1 VDVQSAIAYVRQRA
15 TAVELARLKYAL
27 CGELA
32 APEVVNALFADQ
44 RADGGFAP
52 RWTQNYSSLDATCF
66 RLAQAEQIGVSGSEA
81 AVRRAV
87 QFLIQRQQRDGSWE
101 EDVSVVAKAPVWAQ
115 PGDLAARLYLTA
127 NCGYWVA
134 VLGDVGP
141 ASKASVGPVSRSSA
155 DSAARASVD
164 PAVRAADYLESC
176 LEPDGRLPSFL
187 HTHWLAAG
195 LWHRLD
201 YDDLSQQVLSY
212 LATRLAGMSANNL
225 TWLLTTLLG
234 AGVPASNSLIMDAS
248 SMLERYQNPDG
259 RWISDDGPEFDVHCT
274 LEALR
279 VLSLLGA
286 VPKYDLP
293 GSSMG
298 AGLRSV

>member
-15 TAVELARLKYAL
+15 TAVELAGLKYAL
-27 CGELA
+27 RGEPA
-32 APEVVNALFADQ
+32 TREAVKALFADQ
-44 RADGGFAP
+44 RGDGGFAP
-52 RWTQNYSSLDATCF
+52 PWARDYSSPDATCF
-66 RLAQAEQIGVSGSEA
+66 RLAQAEQIGVSGFET

-87 QFLIQRQQRDGSWE
+87 QFLIQGQLLDGSWK
-101 EDVSVVAKAPVWAQ
+101 EDESVAAVAPVWAQ
-115 PGDLAARLYLTA
+115 PGNLAARLYLTA
-127 NCGYWVA
+127 NCGLWVA
-134 VLGDVGP
+134 AFSGVGP
-141 ASKASVGPVSRSSA
+141 NSLASA
-155 DSAARASVD
+155 DSSIPARIDS
-164 PAVRAADYLESC
+164 AVRAADYLKSY
-176 LEPDGRLPSFL
+176 LQPDGRLPSFL
-187 HTHWLAAG
+187 HAHWLAAG

-279 VLSLLGA
+279 VLTLLGA
-286 VPKYDLP
+286 VPRYDSTDL
-293 GSSMG
+293 SDE
-298 AGLRSV
+298 